1 MSTRYIAALLM
12 SASFSR
18 ILGVGLDVTEGGEQ
32 SAEFR
37 IGSAAQADC
46 VVRSL
51 ARGQQVEA
59 VAG

>member
-1 MSTRYIAALLM
+1 M